1 MTQPIILEAEPAPVG
16 RPTRVVLAIIAT
28 LVLLGVMS
36 LIELGVLA
44 FLAVASSAMNHGNAS

>member
-16 RPTRVVLAIIAT
+16 RPARVVLAIIAT
-28 LVLLGVMS
+28 LVIIGVMS

-44 FLAVASSAMNHGNAS
+44 LLAVASSAMNHGAS